1 MCRNTQYPGSSEALS
16 RTHEDEER
24 GAQSWGRPGLRAQ
37 ILWPGPVGRRRE
49 GEWAEYRLHSPQDA
63 ESQAHRQSLDR
74 VASG

>member
-1 MCRNTQYPGSSEALS
+1 MRHCPEPMRI
-16 RTHEDEER
+16 RR
-24 GAQSWGRPGLRAQ
+24 GRLRAWGRPGLRAQ